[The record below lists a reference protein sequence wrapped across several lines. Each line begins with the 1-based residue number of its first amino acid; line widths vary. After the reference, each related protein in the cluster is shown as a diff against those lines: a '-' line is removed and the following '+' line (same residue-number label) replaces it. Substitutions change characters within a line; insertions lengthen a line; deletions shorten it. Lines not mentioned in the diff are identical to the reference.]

1 VCCSSIFTCSVNF
14 MRFYVFLSPISYHK
28 LNTYYVSPCTK
39 YLTSISSFHPH
50 NLVM

>member
-28 LNTYYVSPCTK
+28 GNKKKLALIEYLLRITLYQVLNK
-39 YLTSISSFHPH
+39 H
-50 NLVM
+50 